1 MLEWKDAEALI
12 NEARNLRYKGTMYER
27 SLLERLSIMQPAVLT
42 EADEKSLILLYRRA
56 AGAYS
61 RR

>member
-1 MLEWKDAEALI
+1 MLLWKDAEALI

-27 SLLERLSIMQPAVLT
+27 ELMERLSIMQPKVLT
-42 EADEKSLILLYRRA
+42 EADERSLVLLYRRA
-56 AGAYS
+56 AGAYL